1 MMNKLV
7 SPTGKP
13 IILRPIRSNAR
24 IEAIYRK
31 RLLKLVQEMNDS
43 ILYWLSSS
51 YKQFDNEIAQ
61 DANPF
66 KKLQQMMKE
75 LSKRWLS
82 NLKVGAQKL
91 AEWHTSQTLNMTDQ
105 QLKQSLKEAGFTVPF
120 KMTQSMQ
127 TVFDAHVSEQVNLIT
142 NMTVNNLAQI
152 ETLVTNSVQT
162 GRDLATLTD
171 ELKTR
176 FGMTERRAKLIARDQ
191 NNKATQL
198 ITRQRQQDLGI
209 TQAVW
214 KHSHAGK
221 VPRPSHVKADGKIYD
236 LDKGMFLDNKWTFP
250 SVEINCFP
258 AESVIE
264 FAGGCKKLFR
274 RSYTGVL
281 SQIVTKNGNILK
293 ATPNHP
299 ILTQRG
305 WVAIKDIN
313 VGDYVAKIS
322 SQILDSM
329 KIDINSNKTTFAE
342 LFNSTSNYIS
352 PTAFVDSTV
361 FKFHGDISNTKVD
374 IIDIDCFLPDIV
386 DSRFC
391 KKFCEIFFPMANMV
405 LIGAGFSSDCAL
417 KTSAS
422 RLFFAPESVIGGFS
436 TLLPFLKSH
445 SSEANDICLRLS
457 AYLNAAFYEASSDCT
472 SADIMEFRKL
482 KLANPSIVLGCNQFI
497 GELFNLLTRGY
508 GAWNNQTPSADVLGN
523 NIGVCF
529 DDFTSIGKGH
539 SFCEYEFDSVI
550 DTSVCNFS
558 DHVYNLENN
567 VNWYSTDSIISHNCR
582 CFSRPII
589 SGFID

>member
-13 IILRPIRSNAR
+13 ITLRPIRSNAR

-105 QLKQSLKEAGFTVPF
+105 QLKQSLKDAGFTVPF

-250 SVEINCFP
+250 S
-258 AESVIE
+258 
-264 FAGGCKKLFR
+264 
-274 RSYTGVL
+274 
-281 SQIVTKNGNILK
+281 
-293 ATPNHP
+293 
-299 ILTQRG
+299 
-305 WVAIKDIN
+305 
-313 VGDYVAKIS
+313 
-322 SQILDSM
+322 
-329 KIDINSNKTTFAE
+329 E
-342 LFNSTSNYIS
+342 LI
-352 PTAFVDSTV
+352 
-361 FKFHGDISNTKVD
+361 
-374 IIDIDCFLPDIV
+374 
-386 DSRFC
+386 
-391 KKFCEIFFPMANMV
+391 
-405 LIGAGFSSDCAL
+405 
-417 KTSAS
+417 
-422 RLFFAPESVIGGFS
+422 
-436 TLLPFLKSH
+436 
-445 SSEANDICLRLS
+445 
-457 AYLNAAFYEASSDCT
+457 
-472 SADIMEFRKL
+472 
-482 KLANPSIVLGCNQFI
+482 
-497 GELFNLLTRGY
+497 
-508 GAWNNQTPSADVLGN
+508 
-523 NIGVCF
+523 
-529 DDFTSIGKGH
+529 
-539 SFCEYEFDSVI
+539 
-550 DTSVCNFS
+550 
-558 DHVYNLENN
+558 
-567 VNWYSTDSIISHNCR
+567 NCR
-582 CFSRPII
+582 CFARPII
-589 SGFID
+589 SGFIDYLLLIVFSYILSVID